1 MCPSGSEPDHR
12 GMLHTS
18 ENAATFASVV
28 RRYGEVVAL
37 DHLSFEIA
45 RGETVALLGPNGAGK
60 STAVDLL
67 LGLRAPDEGRVTV
80 LGGQPARAVAAGRVG
95 GMLQTGSLPAGA
107 RVRDLLALGR
117 ALYGARRTVP
127 ELVAL
132 ADLDEVVDRP
142 ADRLSGGQTQRVRF
156 ALALAGRPELL
167 FLDEPTV
174 AMDVESRHR
183 FWAIVRAVAAD
194 GVCIVFA
201 THYLEEADRMAD
213 RVLVIDRGRLVR
225 EGTPAAVR
233 ASQATRTV
241 RCTLPA
247 PDRARLAAL
256 PGVREVTIHGH
267 DVTLT
272 TTDADELV
280 GAMYALGQPVRDLQ
294 VSAAALEDAF
304 LRLTGA
310 AGGGR

>member
-1 MCPSGSEPDHR
+1 MDHSTDSG
-12 GMLHTS
+12 
-18 ENAATFASVV
+18 AATFSSVV
-28 RRYGEVVAL
+28 KRYGEVVAL
-37 DHLSFEIA
+37 DRLSFTIA

-80 LGGQPARAVAAGRVG
+80 LGGEPARAVAAGRVG
-95 GMLQTGSLPAGA
+95 GMLQTGSLPQGA
-107 RVRDLLALGR
+107 RVRDLLELGR
-117 ALYGARRTVP
+117 ALYGARRSVAD
-127 ELVAL
+127 LVDL
-132 ADLDEVVDRP
+132 ADLAEVVGRP
-142 ADRLSGGQTQRVRF
+142 ASSLSGGQTQRVRF

-194 GVCIVFA
+194 GTSIVFA

-213 RVLVIDRGRLVR
+213 RILVIDRGRLVR
-225 EGTPAAVR
+225 EGTPSGIR
-233 ASQATRTV
+233 ASQATRAV
-241 RCTLPA
+241 RCTLA
-247 PDRARLAAL
+247 DPDRARLAAL
-256 PGVREVTIHGH
+256 PGVREVTIHGR

-272 TTDADELV
+272 TTDADALV
-280 GAMYALGQPVRDLQ
+280 GALYALGQPVRDLQ

-304 LRLTGA
+304 LELTAAAPHGRKGA
-310 AGGGR
+310 